1 MSTKAK
7 EYLQGS
13 IIVLILIALMFI
25 LNLPKMMLAIL
36 IMIIP
41 MNIFF
46 VEVFPRRKT
55 EGRKEAY
62 ITAIL
67 FFLVFA
73 MPIYIFDL
81 PKKLYLFIGIISISY
96 VVLYEMFSLIPNKKD
111 EKQCN

>member
-13 IIVLILIALMFI
+13 IIVLILIALIFI

-36 IMIIP
+36 IMVIP

-46 VEVFPRRKT
+46 VEVFPRQKK

-62 ITAIL
+62 IIATL

-73 MPIYIFDL
+73 MPLYIFDL
-81 PKKLYLFIGIISISY
+81 PKKLYLFISIISLSY
-96 VVLYEMFSLIPNKKD
+96 IVIYEILNLIPNKKD
-111 EKQCN
+111 EK